1 MEKITAILF
10 VSFLL
15 LLGVILY
22 RLLLRKLCKGR
33 IKNENYCT
41 LYSLDNNPA
50 SGEVSF
56 YFISPFNLTVEF
68 SIWDGDIKVIELRN
82 EEFSEG
88 GHIIHFD
95 TKTLKNGNYLFGLIT
110 SEQKTVKR
118 FRIENN

>member
-22 RLLLRKLCKGR
+22 RLLLRKLSKGR

-41 LYSLDNNPA
+41 LYSLDKNPA
-50 SGEVSF
+50 SGEVAF
-56 YFISPFNLTVEF
+56 YFVSPFKIPIEF
-68 SIWDGDIKVIELRN
+68 SIWEGEIKVLELRN

-95 TKTLKNGNYLFGLIT
+95 TNKLKNGDYLFGLVT
-110 SEQKTVKR
+110 SEQKTIKR
-118 FRIENN
+118 FQINND

>member
-1 MEKITAILF
+1 MEKISAILL
-10 VSFLL
+10 VSLLFLI
-15 LLGVILY
+15 GIILY
-22 RLLLRKLCKGR
+22 RLLLRKLSKGR

-41 LYSLDNNPA
+41 LYSLDKNPA
-50 SGEVSF
+50 SGEIAF
-56 YFISPFNLTVEF
+56 YFVSPFKIPIEF
-68 SIWDGDIKVIELRN
+68 SIWEGDIKVLELRN

-95 TKTLKNGNYLFGLIT
+95 TKNLKNGNYLFGLIT

>member
-1 MEKITAILF
+1 MEKISAILL

-22 RLLLRKLCKGR
+22 RLLLRKLSKGR

-41 LYSLDNNPA
+41 LYSLDKNPA
-50 SGEVSF
+50 SGEVYF
-56 YFISPFNLTVEF
+56 YFVSPYKIAIEF
-68 SIWDGDIKVIELRN
+68 SIWEGDIRILELRN

-95 TKTLKNGNYLFGLIT
+95 TKNLKNGNYLFGLIT

>member
-22 RLLLRKLCKGR
+22 RLLLRKLSKGR

-41 LYSLDNNPA
+41 LYSLDKNPA
-50 SGEVSF
+50 SGEVAF
-56 YFISPFNLTVEF
+56 YFVSPFKIPIEF
-68 SIWDGDIKVIELRN
+68 SIWEGDIKVLELRN

-95 TKTLKNGNYLFGLIT
+95 TKNLNSAPSVSCT
-110 SEQKTVKR
+110 R
-118 FRIENN
+118 

>member
-1 MEKITAILF
+1 MEKISAILL
-10 VSFLL
+10 VSLLFLI
-15 LLGVILY
+15 GIILY
-22 RLLLRKLCKGR
+22 RLLLRKLSKGR
-33 IKNENYCT
+33 IKKENYCT

-110 SEQKTVKR
+110 SEQKTIKR
-118 FRIENN
+118 FQIKND